1 MSRNRAALT
10 EKEGNLIWD
19 IRGGAADLRER
30 LTGSPD
36 KQEPRPFDEGR
47 AVGPDN
53 RDPRWSPDQWP
64 CYGEHIEDTWKAN
77 PHAKYL
83 HCATCNLRLRYVPR
97 HGSHGQSSKV
107 QNPTMILRML
117 TTLKERMNSARPSA
131 AICLAM
137 EKAIDAEETLSTLI
151 GRQMIALDKEKEREK
166 DIKGYKTAPPSKG
179 ASKSKAAPSSL
190 TSSWDVVPTTP
201 PSPRKDPRKKTFR
214 ELDLEDLLKEEEM
227 QQLMKLL
234 EERRMECDQEG
245 TLTDLP
251 KAYGSEA

>member
-1 MSRNRAALT
+1 MAL
-10 EKEGNLIWD
+10 L
-19 IRGGAADLRER
+19 RGTR
-30 LTGSPD
+30 
-36 KQEPRPFDEGR
+36 
-47 AVGPDN
+47 
-53 RDPRWSPDQWP
+53 
-64 CYGEHIEDTWKAN
+64 
-77 PHAKYL
+77 
-83 HCATCNLRLRYVPR
+83 ATCNLRLRYVPR

-190 TSSWDVVPTTP
+190 TSSWDVVPI
-201 PSPRKDPRKKTFR
+201 KDPRKKTFR

>member
-1 MSRNRAALT
+1 MAL
-10 EKEGNLIWD
+10 L
-19 IRGGAADLRER
+19 RGTR
-30 LTGSPD
+30 
-36 KQEPRPFDEGR
+36 
-47 AVGPDN
+47 
-53 RDPRWSPDQWP
+53 
-64 CYGEHIEDTWKAN
+64 
-77 PHAKYL
+77 
-83 HCATCNLRLRYVPR
+83 ATCNLRLRYVPR
-97 HGSHGQSSKV
+97 HGSHGQNSKV
-107 QNPTMILRML
+107 QNSTMILRML

-166 DIKGYKTAPPSKG
+166 DSKGYKTHAPPLKG
-179 ASKSKAAPSSL
+179 TPKSKAAPSSL
-190 TSSWDVVPTTP
+190 TSSWDVVPI
-201 PSPRKDPRKKTFR
+201 KDPRKKTFR

-245 TLTDLP
+245 ALTDLP